1 MNPDF
6 VVLVDEYDNEIGVME
21 KLAAHQ
27 EGKLHRAFSVF
38 IFNDKHELL
47 LQRRAFGK
55 YHSEGLWS
63 NTCCSHP
70 MHGESIITAAER
82 RLEEE
87 MGMIC
92 ELKHAFKFIY
102 HTQLDNNLEEHEIDH
117 VLIGLSNE
125 TPHPNL
131 EEVIAFKWLSLEF
144 LQKDIEVNEASY
156 SAWLK
161 LLIKEHYPQILNNL
175 KS

>member
-87 MGMIC
+87 M
-92 ELKHAFKFIY
+92 
-102 HTQLDNNLEEHEIDH
+102 
-117 VLIGLSNE
+117 
-125 TPHPNL
+125 
-131 EEVIAFKWLSLEF
+131 
-144 LQKDIEVNEASY
+144 
-156 SAWLK
+156 
-161 LLIKEHYPQILNNL
+161 
-175 KS
+175 